1 MNLRLGALVACAVLL
16 TSCMVGPKYKQPSTP
31 VPLAFKEQPPESFK
45 ESDGWKPSQPADQ
58 MLRGKWWELFGDS
71 KLNEL
76 EEQVT
81 ISNQDL
87 RPSKLDFAKPA
98 H

>member
-1 MNLRLGALVACAVLL
+1 
-16 TSCMVGPKYKQPSTP
+16 MVGPKYRQPSTP
-31 VPLAFKEQPPESFK
+31 VPAEFKEQPPESFK
-45 ESDGWKPSQPADQ
+45 ESDGWKRSQPADQ
-58 MLRGKWWELFGDS
+58 ALRGKWWELFGDS

-87 RPSKLDFAKPA
+87 KVAEARFREARA
-98 H
+98 MIRFNRA